1 MRVPDAPGPINIGTG
16 VETSINGLYRR
27 LCRAVGLDA
36 ASARYGSAVPGE
48 QRRSVLD
55 VTLARRVLGWSPS
68 TSLDVGLVQTL
79 EHFKREI
86 VAR

>member
-1 MRVPDAPGPINIGTG
+1 
-16 VETSINGLYRR
+16 
-27 LCRAVGLDA
+27 
-36 ASARYGSAVPGE
+36 
-48 QRRSVLD
+48 VLD